1 MQELRPGDTINNRYK
16 VTRKLGAGAMGS
28 VYLCEDL
35 VENNIKV
42 ALKVLAYENF
52 DDQDVW
58 AKGEYE
64 ALTRLRHP
72 NLARVYNFGKIGDT
86 QDYFIV
92 SEFIKGIDLY
102 TATEYIHFDDLN
114 DIVVQICRA
123 LEYIHSQGYVHFDI
137 KPDNILV
144 TRHKTLGLRD
154 GSKLQYTDEEYSAQ
168 NRSVFSKPSVKLI
181 DFGLAEKITGSF
193 NFAIKGTLNYLAPE
207 IINGTTP
214 DKRAD
219 LYSLG
224 VTLYQIT
231 NRDLPFYQDPNL
243 TNSVRGQK
251 RSELFESHMKKQP
264 DYLRDLILKLLS
276 EKPEDRFQNAKE
288 VIQYI
293 NKTSGQHYDV
303 ETKETQASYLYC
315 AKLIGRKKE
324 INILK
329 DLYERIFFPQRYR
342 VLEMERARRPDPAL
356 LTEDLDE
363 PPTAVTPPEPA
374 EASGTG
380 TGTGTEKRLTLQLSP
395 SPEAQPPTSDD
406 DLPAL
411 PEPASPSPPAPP
423 LVVISGEMGVGKSRL
438 LEEFHHFLKLND
450 HNLYVGN
457 CYEGKSNAYQPFVEI
472 LRCMVYDLGLES
484 EIYRRY
490 QGDILK
496 LLPELVGKDNRPSE
510 PVGRPYQEKI
520 FFIDRI
526 SQFFIE
532 VAEHTPYVL
541 TINNLHWGDEVTI
554 ELLDVL
560 VDRICQRAD
569 PRNSLKIM
577 CLVTQRTD
585 EPCEALKQMV
595 TRLKDARRSQEIH
608 LRRLKQAHLVELLQ
622 TILGQVEISAPFLK
636 RLEEKTGGN
645 PLFIMETLKSLQD
658 EGILKNSGS
667 GWAIKSNDY
676 SRVEI
681 PHSLEEL
688 LLKRVQR
695 LEPVKRQLL
704 EVMSVLN
711 KPISPRVLGK
721 FARFAELPILVHLRD
736 LESTGLV
743 SKLFEGG
750 KLQFQIDQPKMR
762 EILYAFM
769 DPDLRRRYHGEV
781 GGVLN
786 ELYQGRE
793 EEVLEELAYHYQ
805 KSDQTDRALELAV
818 SAGDRLKAIYANDRA
833 LEYYLYIIEK
843 IEDDP
848 KRLPLWVETHEK
860 LGDLCT
866 TMGKY
871 DIAEHSYDNLLQ
883 PEIREK
889 LGPEVV
895 SRSYRKLGKVFEI
908 QGDYDNALKCYKDAR
923 NFLSQETGAQL
934 LDERIRVFN
943 SIGWVYVCMG
953 KYEKAMAISLEGLRM
968 IEGST
973 EKIEHAM
980 IFNTI
985 GSANYCKGNLSQ
997 AIEFHT
1003 RSLKIRE
1010 NLENIPE
1017 VTASLNNLGSA
1028 FLANAEYGEA
1038 LEHFRRALE
1047 VSEEIG
1053 DPYGRAM
1060 TLFNFARV
1068 YFAVGRADRAEEH
1081 LRDSLRL
1088 SKNYNMRFLNIQN
1101 YILLGSILR
1110 ERKDYAKAE
1119 GNLFRAL
1126 TAFSK
1131 QGNRW
1136 GLCTVLLELVE
1147 VHRHRRNFPEARAL
1161 AEESLRYATDLD
1173 IDYLRALSLLARARI
1188 LRDSG
1193 EKDLKKPLEILTE
1206 SLAATSK
1213 VENPEIAGEI
1223 LNETAEVMVRLRR
1236 LEDAREHFR
1245 AAEEKYRA
1253 VQDRLPKEFRPSYQE
1268 KHKDKFRKSNS
1279 MVLTKDA
1286 PAPAKG
1292 APSSGPSA
1300 AGSQPRDPLR
1310 LVSALTEFLKTL
1322 PPLKEFLARLVGSLA
1337 DAAGAKA
1344 GFIFECRGDRL
1355 YPVAE
1360 TNGGG
1365 ADTLMPGRIQLSSIQ
1380 EALNRKSPSLTD
1392 GIGVFPYS
1400 TPRGAEGVVYLEGPE
1415 DRPEKLFI
1423 YQSFLN
1429 LLPLAFMILPEGAVA
1444 DDGSVE
1450 AIEVEA
1456 EEIGGS

>member
-1 MQELRPGDTINNRYK
+1 
-16 VTRKLGAGAMGS
+16 
-28 VYLCEDL
+28 
-35 VENNIKV
+35 
-42 ALKVLAYENF
+42 
-52 DDQDVW
+52 
-58 AKGEYE
+58 
-64 ALTRLRHP
+64 
-72 NLARVYNFGKIGDT
+72 
-86 QDYFIV
+86 
-92 SEFIKGIDLY
+92 
-102 TATEYIHFDDLN
+102 
-114 DIVVQICRA
+114 
-123 LEYIHSQGYVHFDI
+123 
-137 KPDNILV
+137 
-144 TRHKTLGLRD
+144 
-154 GSKLQYTDEEYSAQ
+154 
-168 NRSVFSKPSVKLI
+168 
-181 DFGLAEKITGSF
+181 
-193 NFAIKGTLNYLAPE
+193 
-207 IINGTTP
+207 
-214 DKRAD
+214 
-219 LYSLG
+219 
-224 VTLYQIT
+224 
-231 NRDLPFYQDPNL
+231 
-243 TNSVRGQK
+243 
-251 RSELFESHMKKQP
+251 
-264 DYLRDLILKLLS
+264 
-276 EKPEDRFQNAKE
+276 
-288 VIQYI
+288 
-293 NKTSGQHYDV
+293 
-303 ETKETQASYLYC
+303 
-315 AKLIGRKKE
+315 
-324 INILK
+324 
-329 DLYERIFFPQRYR
+329 
-342 VLEMERARRPDPAL
+342 
-356 LTEDLDE
+356 
-363 PPTAVTPPEPA
+363 
-374 EASGTG
+374 
-380 TGTGTEKRLTLQLSP
+380 
-395 SPEAQPPTSDD
+395 
-406 DLPAL
+406 
-411 PEPASPSPPAPP
+411 
-423 LVVISGEMGVGKSRL
+423 
-438 LEEFHHFLKLND
+438 
-450 HNLYVGN
+450 
-457 CYEGKSNAYQPFVEI
+457 
-472 LRCMVYDLGLES
+472 
-484 EIYRRY
+484 
-490 QGDILK
+490 
-496 LLPELVGKDNRPSE
+496 
-510 PVGRPYQEKI
+510 
-520 FFIDRI
+520 
-526 SQFFIE
+526 
-532 VAEHTPYVL
+532 
-541 TINNLHWGDEVTI
+541 
-554 ELLDVL
+554 
-560 VDRICQRAD
+560 
-569 PRNSLKIM
+569 
-577 CLVTQRTD
+577 
-585 EPCEALKQMV
+585 
-595 TRLKDARRSQEIH
+595 
-608 LRRLKQAHLVELLQ
+608 VELLQ

-676 SRVEI
+676 NRVEI

-721 FARFAELPILVHLRD
+721 FARFVELPILVHLRD

-762 EILYAFM
+762 EILFAFM

-805 KSDQTDRALELAV
+805 RSDQTDRALELAV

-848 KRLPLWVETHEK
+848 QRLALWVETHEK

-889 LGPEVV
+889 LGSEVV

-923 NFLSQETGAQL
+923 NFLAQEPESQL

-1038 LEHFRRALE
+1038 FEHFRRALA

-1081 LRDSLRL
+1081 LRESLRL

-1147 VHRHRRNFPEARAL
+1147 VHRYRRNFPEARAL

-1173 IDYLRALSLLARARI
+1173 IDYLRALSLLARAHI

-1206 SLAATSK
+1206 ALAATSK

-1279 MVLTKDA
+1279 VLLAHDPQSA
-1286 PAPAKG
+1286 AKG
-1292 APSSGPSA
+1292 AASAGPSSA
-1300 AGSQPRDPLR
+1300 ESQPKDPLR

-1322 PPLKEFLARLVGSLA
+1322 PPLKEFLVRLVGSLA
-1337 DAAGAKA
+1337 GAARAKT

-1360 TNGGG
+1360 TSGG
-1365 ADTLMPGRIQLSSIQ
+1365 AEAMVPGRIHLSSIQ
-1380 EALNRKSPSLTD
+1380 EALNQKSPILAD

-1415 DRPEKLFI
+1415 ERPENLFI

-1429 LLPLAFMILPEGAVA
+1429 LLPLAFMILPESATA
-1444 DDGSVE
+1444 DDGSME
-1450 AIEVEA
+1450 AIEVQA
-1456 EEIGGS
+1456 EEIGGN